1 MYLTINAMKILNRLY
16 EFGFYHFTLICLW
29 HPESKAYYLK
39 CYQSH
44 REWSLSGLKAS
55 GASKAAVIDTVMII
69 PRMILVLS
77 ALILLNIFCFIGMVK

>member
-1 MYLTINAMKILNRLY
+1 MDTLRRYYDLGL
-16 EFGFYHFTLICLW
+16 YHFTLLCLW
-29 HPESKAYYLK
+29 HPESKAYFTK
-39 CYQSH
+39 CYRSSN
-44 REWSLSGLKAS
+44 WSLSGLKAS